1 MALEGAGDAVVAI
14 IVGVIRAIAKTC
26 AVVVGSPG
34 FTFDA
39 VHEEEVD
46 LAGLAACE
54 AVVADVGGGF
64 KREKYQKDYNMHS
77 IC

>member
-26 AVVVGSPG
+26 VVVVGSPG
-34 FTFDA
+34 LAFDA

-46 LAGLAACE
+46 LASLAAGE
-54 AVVADVGGGF
+54 TVVTDVGGGF
-64 KREKYQKDYNMHS
+64 
-77 IC
+77 

>member
-14 IVGVIRAIAKTC
+14 IVGAMGAIAKPC

-46 LAGLAACE
+46 LAGLAAGE
-54 AVVADVGGGF
+54 AVVADVG
-64 KREKYQKDYNMHS
+64 
-77 IC
+77 